1 MLLRKPV
8 LIDGQSRKLWSHG
21 NARLLQQDLNGL
33 LCSKACPGAKII
45 EAMDLAQRW
54 RAENRAVIS
63 GFHTAVE
70 KECLRIFLRGP
81 QSLVICPARGID
93 PFQLPAAWQAK
104 FKRDELLMIS
114 PFDSSIRRPT
124 KEAAEI
130 RNKLVVDLAT
140 YVTVIHAIAGGSLDR
155 LFKRSTKPIKSA
167 KTSRLSDEVVPTDK
181 LAPHHDL

>member
-8 LIDGQSRKLWSHG
+8 LMIGQKRQLWSHG
-21 NARLLQQDLNGL
+21 SATLLENDLSGL

-63 GFHTAVE
+63 GFHTSVE

-81 QSLVICPARGID
+81 QPIIICPARGID
-93 PFQLPAAWQAK
+93 PFQLSADWQPK
-104 FKRDELLMIS
+104 FERGELLIVS

-124 KEAAEI
+124 KETAEI
-130 RNKLVVDLAT
+130 RNKLVIDLAT
-140 YVTVIHAIAGGSLDR
+140 SVTVIHASPGGLLDQ
-155 LFKRSTKPIKSA
+155 LVSA
-167 KTSRLSDEVVPTDK
+167 RVDRVGRNPNTLVK
-181 LAPHHDL
+181 